1 MKKSELRQIIK
12 EEIQGYSK
20 YLGKTKGLTSNELS
34 QILTKIAKQ
43 RPEEEDS
50 EEERARRG
58 NAILDK
64 ANPENVARIS
74 RGEKPVYEG
83 EGKQEKY
90 KVFFYKGDDDY
101 DWDVMA
107 TSEEDAINK
116 VQNGEV
122 KGPYGQ
128 SLPRLARKFSA
139 KKV

>member
-20 YLGKTKGLTSNELS
+20 YIGKTKGLTSNELS
-34 QILTKIAKQ
+34 QILTKIAKE

-50 EEERARRG
+50 EEEKIKRG

-64 ANPENVARIS
+64 ANPENIARII
-74 RGEKPVYEG
+74 RGEKPIYE
-83 EGKQEKY
+83 EQEQHKY
-90 KVFFYKGDDDY
+90 TVFFYVNDDDY
-101 DWDVMA
+101 DWDVIA
-107 TSEEDAINK
+107 TSEQDAIKK
-116 VQNGEV
+116 VQSGEV